1 MADYSTIKGFSVETL
16 ASDPYATAA
25 GAGTW
30 ASGGNTN
37 LARRSGV
44 GMGTQT
50 AGMIAGG
57 ESTPAPSG
65 YAETE
70 TYDGTSWTEVNNLN
84 HARKFLSGGAGTSSS
99 GVIAGGSVGPGAGTP
114 MNYGETWDGT
124 SWTEEG
130 TLNTAGR
137 GVTLAGAS
145 STSAMVAGRAPGT
158 ANLVEEWNG
167 STWTEVNDMI
177 GTARYSMGR
186 SGTVTSAL
194 FFTGD
199 PLSKESESYDGTS
212 WTTAPTTNYG
222 AYGAG
227 SAGANSS
234 QGVLFGGSMPGS
246 PEGQY
251 ANTTETYDGTAW
263 AIQADMALT
272 VADRMGC
279 GTLTSALAIGGYDAG
294 GNTLGSEEWSV
305 PSTVTVAQEGQV
317 WYNSSTK
324 VLKGF
329 KLTPG
334 TGAWSSG
341 GALNTA
347 VTYACSA
354 GTSNSAVINFGGNTG
369 PTTENK
375 NESYNGTSWTEV
387 NDMTTARHSFMGA
400 GTSTAALASGGYTGT
415 AYTANSEDWDGTS
428 WTEGNNMTSNYGY
441 GAGSGTTTA
450 AFVCG
455 GLNPPPTIIAT
466 TLEWNGTSW
475 SAGGSLG
482 NSRESNRAVGTLTAG
497 MTCGGDA
504 PGVTADTETY
514 DGTSW
519 TEVNNLN
526 TAKTQHN
533 ASGTQTSAVAYAGIP
548 YPSASATTEE
558 YDGTSWTEVADLAT
572 GRYGVSAGST
582 SQTNNIAALCI
593 SGSVPPPRVTTVEE
607 WNIPQ
612 PIEIKTFTAS

>member
-16 ASDPYATAA
+16 ASDPYATAE

-317 WYNSSTK
+317 WYNSSSE

-329 KLTPG
+329 GQFISSGAWASGAGMSSYANGIRGFGTQTAAIGVGFYGPSTPLSFTYDG
-334 TGAWSSG
+334 TAWSSINGLVNAPGRYYPG
-341 GALNTA
+341 GT
-347 VTYACSA
+347 
-354 GTSNSAVINFGGNTG
+354 
-369 PTTENK
+369 
-375 NESYNGTSWTEV
+375 
-387 NDMTTARHSFMGA
+387 
-400 GTSTAALASGGYTGT
+400 
-415 AYTANSEDWDGTS
+415 
-428 WTEGNNMTSNYGY
+428 
-441 GAGSGTTTA
+441 GTTTA
-450 AFVCG
+450 GICFGGEPGKNNSEEWDGTCWSEENNLLTGRTFITSGGTQTAAFGAG
-455 GLNPPPTIIAT
+455 GYAPGFTGKTEL
-466 TLEWNGTSW
+466 WNGTSW
-475 SAGGSLG
+475 SESGDIPVGVQGAGGNGSTTAALAYSG
-482 NSRESNRAVGTLTAG
+482 LTANPATKTAITYTFDG
-497 MTCGGDA
+497 TTWSDANADVNTTCSMFGSSGPQTGNTAALKFGGETH
-504 PGVTADTETY
+504 PGKTVNTEFY
-514 DGTSW
+514 DGST
-519 TEVNNLN
+519 
-526 TAKTQHN
+526 
-533 ASGTQTSAVAYAGIP
+533 
-548 YPSASATTEE
+548 
-558 YDGTSWTEVADLAT
+558 WTEVANIANARRSV
-572 GRYGVSAGST
+572 GNAGST
-582 SQTNNIAALCI
+582 TSALFFGGEPP
-593 SGSVPPPRVTTVEE
+593 SGNGLTEEWSVPPA
-607 WNIPQ
+607 
-612 PIEIKTFTAS
+612 IKTFTAT

>member
-114 MNYGETWDGT
+114 MDYGETWDGT

-317 WYNSSTK
+317 WYNSSSE

-329 KLTPG
+329 GQFISSGAWASGAGMSSYANGIRGFGTQTAAIGVGFYGPSTPLSFTYDG
-334 TGAWSSG
+334 TAWSSINGLVNAPGRYYPG
-341 GALNTA
+341 GT
-347 VTYACSA
+347 
-354 GTSNSAVINFGGNTG
+354 
-369 PTTENK
+369 
-375 NESYNGTSWTEV
+375 
-387 NDMTTARHSFMGA
+387 
-400 GTSTAALASGGYTGT
+400 
-415 AYTANSEDWDGTS
+415 
-428 WTEGNNMTSNYGY
+428 
-441 GAGSGTTTA
+441 GTTTA
-450 AFVCG
+450 GICFGGEPGKNNSEEWDGTCWSEENNLLTGRTFITSGGTQTAAFGAG
-455 GLNPPPTIIAT
+455 GYAPGFTGKTEL
-466 TLEWNGTSW
+466 WNGTSW
-475 SAGGSLG
+475 SESGDIPVGVQGAGGNGSTTAALAYSG
-482 NSRESNRAVGTLTAG
+482 LTANPATKTAITYTFDG
-497 MTCGGDA
+497 TTWSDASADVNTTCSMFGSSGPQTGNTAALKFGGETH
-504 PGVTADTETY
+504 PGKTVNTEFY
-514 DGTSW
+514 DGST
-519 TEVNNLN
+519 
-526 TAKTQHN
+526 
-533 ASGTQTSAVAYAGIP
+533 
-548 YPSASATTEE
+548 
-558 YDGTSWTEVADLAT
+558 WTEVANIANARRSV
-572 GRYGVSAGST
+572 GNAGST
-582 SQTNNIAALCI
+582 TSALFFGGEPP
-593 SGSVPPPRVTTVEE
+593 SGNGLTEEWSVPPA
-607 WNIPQ
+607 
-612 PIEIKTFTAS
+612 IKTFTAT

>member
-16 ASDPYATAA
+16 ASDPYATAE

-114 MNYGETWDGT
+114 MDYGETWDGT

-317 WYNSSTK
+317 WYNSSSD

-329 KLTPG
+329 AQAG
-334 TGAWSSG
+334 TGAWASGGDVNTARTQCGSAGTQTAALLFLGESPYADKNRTEEYDGTTWTETNNANTARQAVAISIGTQTTAIAAGGTPG
-341 GALNTA
+341 GALNEQYDGSCWA
-347 VTYACSA
+347 E
-354 GTSNSAVINFGGNTG
+354 GNDLSSSRYSRG
-369 PTTENK
+369 
-375 NESYNGTSWTEV
+375 
-387 NDMTTARHSFMGA
+387 GA
-400 GTSTAALASGGYTGT
+400 GTSTAGMAWGGTTGPSGPGAQATNETWNGT
-415 AYTANSEDWDGTS
+415 SWSEVNNINTARFKCNGAGTQTAAITAGGQAPAFQDITESWDGTS
-428 WTEGNNMTSNYGY
+428 WTEVGDMNAVNTEYSSANAGTSTAWGVFG
-441 GAGSGTTTA
+441 GARPAVSA
-450 AFVCG
+450 ACE
-455 GLNPPPTIIAT
+455 
-466 TLEWNGTSW
+466 EWNGTSW
-475 SAGGSLG
+475 SAVASMATA
-482 NSRESNRAVGTLTAG
+482 RQAVGGGGTTLAGLVSCSNAPLTTACEEF
-497 MTCGGDA
+497 TV
-504 PGVTADTETY
+504 P
-514 DGTSW
+514 
-519 TEVNNLN
+519 
-526 TAKTQHN
+526 N
-533 ASGTQTSAVAYAGIP
+533 A
-548 YPSASATTEE
+548 
-558 YDGTSWTEVADLAT
+558 
-572 GRYGVSAGST
+572 
-582 SQTNNIAALCI
+582 
-593 SGSVPPPRVTTVEE
+593 
-607 WNIPQ
+607 
-612 PIEIKTFTAS
+612 IKTFTSS